1 MGGALVAVPQGEHR
15 AQPFLLPLGA
25 ACPQRVHLLWCRAAA
40 VRTAGGGLRCPGPAG
55 RGLLLGADR
64 SQWGEAA
71 RSSSCCEESFVSGRL
86 CGSEGGDDGLR
97 VPAR

>member
-1 MGGALVAVPQGEHR
+1 MSAQLERATVWPCSSQHRRKAEENARPTAEMGTVVVVIYIVVLPNVCWVPSK
-15 AQPFLLPLGA
+15 
-25 ACPQRVHLLWCRAAA
+25 
-40 VRTAGGGLRCPGPAG
+40 G
-55 RGLLLGADR
+55 REKR
-64 SQWGEAA
+64 EAA